1 MTRPATLALAI
12 LVLAGAAAADWP
24 RFQGPIRDAT
34 GPEKGLVR
42 DWPEGGP
49 KVLWTVAL
57 GPDERE
63 RFLSRDDA
71 LDMRRYTA
79 AADVYRTCKDS
90 VVCLGFRRKD
100 PDKPDTY
107 HTEQASGVVLHE
119 AGYLLTNAHLLR
131 HGGAGKAGFSDDREY
146 PVRVVAVDESRDLA
160 VLRLEPDAGGALPR
174 LVPIKLGHSGD
185 LVVGEQVVA
194 LGNPSGIG
202 LTVSMGIISA
212 LHRATK
218 SDFTF
223 FSDMIQT
230 DASTSSGS
238 SGGPLLNCLGE
249 LVGLNTTK
257 QTKAENMEF
266 AIPVDLLREA
276 LPEMLAPEG
285 RFGFVLGVTVTSDA
299 PATVAAVAT
308 GSPAEA
314 AGVRAGDV
322 LASVG
327 AAEVRNG
334 IDFCLALMDARPG
347 QTLSLRL
354 RRDGRPV
361 EVSVTLAAVEPRA
374 ADAVE
379 GLAGGLK
386 REFYQGAWDRLPD
399 FGSLQPATVDRAE
412 TFDLGPYRGKNTFA
426 LRFTGYVDVPAD
438 GIYAFSVL
446 SDEGSRLWIGDR
458 LVVDNDGAHAPT
470 EKRGFIPLKAGKH
483 AITVAYFEGA
493 GGEELRVAWEGPGLA
508 KQPIPASALSS
519 ADRR

>member
-1 MTRPATLALAI
+1 MPKKRSMRRWWAGLLGSLLPVTVILA
-12 LVLAGAAAADWP
+12 AGCA
-24 RFQGPIRDAT
+24 
-34 GPEKGLVR
+34 
-42 DWPEGGP
+42 
-49 KVLWTVAL
+49 
-57 GPDERE
+57 GPDEPE
-63 RFLSRDDA
+63 RFPPRGDA

-100 PDKPDTY
+100 PDKPNTY
-107 HTEQASGVVLHE
+107 HTEQASGVVLHA
-119 AGYLLTNAHLLR
+119 AGYLLTNAHMLR
-131 HGGAGKAGFSDDREY
+131 HGGAGKAGFSDGREY

-160 VLRLEPDAGGALPR
+160 VLRLEPEAGGVLPR
-174 LVPIKLGHSGD
+174 LVPIQLGHSRD
-185 LVVGEQVVA
+185 LVVGEQVVT
-194 LGNPSGIG
+194 LGNPFGIG
-202 LTVSMGIISA
+202 LTVSLGIISG
-212 LHRATK
+212 LHRDTK
-218 SDFTF
+218 SDFVF

-230 DASTSSGS
+230 DASTSPGS
-238 SGGPLLNCLGE
+238 SGGPLLNVLGE
-249 LVGLNTTK
+249 LVGLNATK
-257 QTKAENMEF
+257 KTEAENVAF
-266 AIPVDLLREA
+266 AIPVDRLREA

-285 RFGFVLGVTVTSDA
+285 RFGFVLGAAVTSDA
-299 PATVAAVAT
+299 PATVTEVAT

-322 LASVG
+322 LAGVG
-327 AAEVRNG
+327 AEEIGNG

-374 ADAVE
+374 PDAVE
-379 GLAGGLK
+379 GPAAGLW
-386 REFYQGAWDRLPD
+386 REFYKGAWDRLPD

-412 TFDLGPYRGKNTFA
+412 TFDLGPYRGKDKFA

-446 SDEGSRLWIGDR
+446 SDDGSRLWIGDR
-458 LVVDNDGAHAPT
+458 LVVDNDGAHAQT

-483 AITVAYFEGA
+483 AITVAYFEGV
-493 GGEELRVAWEGPGLA
+493 GGEALRVAWEGPGLA